1 MDMSASESFG
11 HVGKLLPTRT
21 CPRRKFLSMSESFF
35 RHGHVHFGKLFELQN
50 AILSASD
57 DDDNDDAE
65 EEEEDD
71 DDVEGDGDGY
81 DG

>member
-1 MDMSASESFG
+1 
-11 HVGKLLPTRT
+11 
-21 CPRRKFLSMSESFF
+21 MSESFF
-35 RHGHVHFGKLFELQN
+35 RHGHVHVGKLFELQN

-57 DDDNDDAE
+57 DDDNDDEE